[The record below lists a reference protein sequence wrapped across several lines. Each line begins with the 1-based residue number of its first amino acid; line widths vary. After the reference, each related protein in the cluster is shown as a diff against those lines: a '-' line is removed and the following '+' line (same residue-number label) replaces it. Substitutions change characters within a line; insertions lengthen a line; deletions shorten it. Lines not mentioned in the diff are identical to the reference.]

1 MSFGMGCERL
11 LRIYSSELH
20 LKHVLEWMLPPPEQP
35 QSLRG
40 LVSGL
45 DLNAGTPLSF
55 GNASLPSTW
64 RQCWNATNVSA
75 SITAVTSSP
84 EAVDHAHW
92 IDQLDIAQQSDRRR

>member
-1 MSFGMGCERL
+1 MSFGMGCARL

-20 LKHVLEWMLPPPEQP
+20 LKHVLEWTPPPPEQP
-35 QSLRG
+35 QI
-40 LVSGL
+40 SGL

>member
-1 MSFGMGCERL
+1 MEYTHLNCISSMSWNGCR
-11 LRIYSSELH
+11 H
-20 LKHVLEWMLPPPEQP
+20 HQNNLKVL
-35 QSLRG
+35 
-40 LVSGL
+40 SGL